1 MKWKNHDKWTK
12 KLGISK
18 GVSRYVN
25 NIIDAIREGK
35 TLPQEYTDFVNKES
49 RRIAEQ
55 SKRRVGA
62 LAMAIESETLKH
74 DSARRK
80 RTSGKIASEIQL
92 KFLKIKGKDFVK
104 AWYLHHALDYLNDNK
119 DLIKNV
125 PSESIET
132 LFIKYQ
138 KNRPV
143 TFSEEIIDF
152 LKNNLQELKKDLDL

>member
-1 MKWKNHDKWTK
+1 MDWKNHDKWAQ

-25 NIIDAIREGK
+25 NLIDVIREGK
-35 TLPQEYTDFVNKES
+35 TLPREYTDFVNKES
-49 RRIAEQ
+49 RKFAGQ

-62 LAMAIESETLKH
+62 LAMVIELETLKH
-74 DSARRK
+74 DSGRRK

-92 KFLKIKGKDFVK
+92 KFLKNKGEDFMK

-119 DLIKNV
+119 DLIRDI
-125 PSESIET
+125 PTESIET
-132 LFIKYQ
+132 LFSKYQ

-143 TFSEEIIDF
+143 TFSKEIIGF
-152 LKNNLQELKKDLDL
+152 LKDNIQELKKDLDL